1 MKERITF
8 KNEQTVRVG
17 TDIFSKWE
25 RTDSNSWPR
34 KEENKGELQEDVTLS
49 WGGQACMWVGGGIKK
64 VYGEIHRVW
73 KVEVVS
79 QGKRNT
85 IQVDRGKG

>member
-34 KEENKGELQEDVTLS
+34 KEENKGEL
-49 WGGQACMWVGGGIKK
+49 
-64 VYGEIHRVW
+64 
-73 KVEVVS
+73 
-79 QGKRNT
+79 
-85 IQVDRGKG
+85 